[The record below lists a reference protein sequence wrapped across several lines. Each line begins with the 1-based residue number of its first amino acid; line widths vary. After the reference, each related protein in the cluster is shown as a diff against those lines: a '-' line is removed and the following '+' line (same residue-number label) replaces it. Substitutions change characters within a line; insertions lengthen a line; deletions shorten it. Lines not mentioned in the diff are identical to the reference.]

1 MLARR
6 RGDLAGNVKFIF
18 QPAEEMA
25 AGAPAMIED
34 GVLDDPPVDA
44 IFAFHLWNFLP
55 AGAVGLRAGP
65 IWASVDRLRIKIV
78 GRGGHAA
85 TPHQTI
91 DPIPT
96 ASQVVLALQTL
107 VSRESRLGS
116 PVVLSITS
124 LQAGTTWNVIPGEA
138 VLQGT
143 LRTFDHAQR
152 DALVERAEDV
162 VRGVCLAARADYEF
176 TSEYL
181 APPVVNDETMTE
193 LVRGVAARELG
204 PESIASVEQAAL
216 GDDMAFF
223 LDRVPGCYVMMGSRN
238 EARGLTQG
246 HHNAA
251 FDFDESVLPKAAH
264 LLAATALDYLGGA

>member
-6 RGDLAGNVKFIF
+6 RETLTGNVKFIF
-18 QPAEEMA
+18 QP
-25 AGAPAMIED
+25 GRGD
-34 GVLDDPPVDA
+34 GCRGPGDDRGRRPRRPSGGRHLRLPD
-44 IFAFHLWNFLP
+44 LWNFLP

-65 IWASVDRLRIKIV
+65 IWASVDRLRIRIV

-143 LRTFDHAQR
+143 MRTFDHAQR
-152 DALVERAEDV
+152 DALVERAEEI

-181 APPVVNDETMTE
+181 APPVVNDEAMTE

-204 PESIASVEQAAL
+204 PDSIVSVDQAAL
-216 GDDMAFF
+216 GD
-223 LDRVPGCYVMMGSRN
+223 GH
-238 EARGLTQG
+238 GL
-246 HHNAA
+246 
-251 FDFDESVLPKAAH
+251 LPRPRPR
-264 LLAATALDYLGGA
+264 LLCHDGIAQTRIGA

>member
-6 RGDLAGNVKFIF
+6 RDTLAGNVKFIF

-44 IFAFHLWNFLP
+44 IFAFHLWNSLP
-55 AGAVGLRAGP
+55 AGAVGLRPGP
-65 IWASVDRLRIKIV
+65 VWASVDRMRIKIV

-152 DALVERAEDV
+152 DVLVERAEDV
-162 VRGVCLAARADYEF
+162 VRGICLAARAEYEF

-181 APPVVNDETMTE
+181 APPVVNDEAMTE
-193 LVRGVAARELG
+193 LVRDVAARELG

-251 FDFDESVLPKAAH
+251 FDFDESVLPTAAR
-264 LLAATALDYLGGA
+264 LLAATALDYLGES